1 MQTLTIQ
8 SVDVLEEELQ
18 NEVHHTFGMEHYTDY
33 VFHPRSDAVY
43 SATIVLEES
52 EPVIAKIISASASF
66 PEHEFMIE
74 DLDMEQNSMK
84 RYRLKNGK
92 VIPGS

>member
-1 MQTLTIQ
+1 MKTLTIK
-8 SVDVLEEELQ
+8 SVDILDEELQ

-33 VFHPRSDAVY
+33 VFQPRSAAIY

-52 EPVIAKIISASASF
+52 EPVIEKITSASVSF
-66 PEHEFMIE
+66 PEHAFVIE